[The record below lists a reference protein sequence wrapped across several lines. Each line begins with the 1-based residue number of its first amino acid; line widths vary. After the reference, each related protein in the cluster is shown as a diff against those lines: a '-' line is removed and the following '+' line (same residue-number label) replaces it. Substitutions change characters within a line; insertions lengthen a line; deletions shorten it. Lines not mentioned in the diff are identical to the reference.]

1 MPHYHFNFTD
11 GHRTVVDEEGEGL
24 PNKRAAR
31 RQAIRSVADA
41 VKHRQLGWD
50 WEQWSV
56 RITDNKGG
64 DVLTLSFL
72 EAMTRGQRLP

>member
-11 GHRTVVDEEGEGL
+11 GHRTIVDEEGEKL

-31 RQAIRSVADA
+31 RQAIRSAADA
-41 VKHRQLGWD
+41 VRHRLIGFD

-56 RITDNKGG
+56 RVSDSGG
-64 DVLTLSFL
+64 CEVLTLSFV
-72 EAMTRGQRLP
+72 EAMTKPD